1 MAGQFC
7 RWPQGGQQQTAAAAA
22 AVWREVWR
30 EREGP
35 HSADQMTS
43 LLQLMFSSAQTQGRR
58 LSLVP
63 QGCCTT
69 SYCGDRGSGVG
80 GACAWRCVFAV
91 REAIRASRER
101 TGCLFGE
108 EGSRA
113 GEVFATDAQFLFLF
127 SFFHSFFLFL
137 FSSPFFIRVFL
148 SFCPSLHTSPLCP
161 LSCGPP
167 LLIPV

>member
-1 MAGQFC
+1 M
-7 RWPQGGQQQTAAAAA
+7 
-22 AVWREVWR
+22 WR

-69 SYCGDRGSGVG
+69 SYCGDRGGVVG
-80 GACAWRCVFAV
+80 GALCARWCVFAV
-91 REAIRASRER
+91 GEAIGASGER

-108 EGSRA
+108 EGSTP
-113 GEVFATDAQFLFLF
+113 GGV
-127 SFFHSFFLFL
+127 
-137 FSSPFFIRVFL
+137 
-148 SFCPSLHTSPLCP
+148 CN
-161 LSCGPP
+161 
-167 LLIPV
+167 